1 MKLYE
6 LTNDFQRLFDS
17 LEDMTENAE
26 LTAEEKAEAE
36 KVWFDTLECVEAE
49 FTDKA
54 ENVAA
59 YVRIFVFQQA
69 VIIDLCPLHEGFRVC
84 YLGTF
89 PALCN
94 AYLSHNALY
103 FVKVDPL
110 HTVHKISFKALCLL
124 DFLLTSCFEGFLL
137 CFKHFRLAT
146 QHLNISRND
155 LKLVD
160 EALRTYYHLAD
171 EHICSEC
178 GKTIMSDGKRT
189 VQQIIDGS
197 MKNYG
202 KQLCMK
208 CVLKRVK
215 AAKSNEAE
223 SVSE

>member
-1 MKLYE
+1 MFTTVLKTVVVDGKYLFA
-6 LTNDFQRLFDS
+6 TQTDGTDTCKSPIGLFDS
-17 LEDMTENAE
+17 M
-26 LTAEEKAEAE
+26 
-36 KVWFDTLECVEAE
+36 
-49 FTDKA
+49 
-54 ENVAA
+54 
-59 YVRIFVFQQA
+59 Y
-69 VIIDLCPLHEGFRVC
+69 
-84 YLGTF
+84 
-89 PALCN
+89 
-94 AYLSHNALY
+94 
-103 FVKVDPL
+103 
-110 HTVHKISFKALCLL
+110 IS
-124 DFLLTSCFEGFLL
+124 
-137 CFKHFRLAT
+137 
-146 QHLNISRND
+146 ND